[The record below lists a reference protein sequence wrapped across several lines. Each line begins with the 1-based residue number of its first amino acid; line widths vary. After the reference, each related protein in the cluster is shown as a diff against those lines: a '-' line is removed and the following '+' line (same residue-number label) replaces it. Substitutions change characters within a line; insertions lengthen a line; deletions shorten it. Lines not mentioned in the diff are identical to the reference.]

1 MAEPDRYAVPRNEG
15 RFAVPRDAED
25 KKGKGRGTPDEEH
38 LPMARHL
45 GIEIFVGEGD
55 ASTDTVQAKDRVID
69 LWNLWVKEKGNARYR
84 IVEIRFDFVTENKCV
99 LYVIYSK

>member
-1 MAEPDRYAVPRNEG
+1 MAETDRYAVPRNEG
-15 RFAVPRDAED
+15 RYAVERDPD
-25 KKGKGRGTPDEEH
+25 DRKGKGRGTPEEEH

-45 GIEIFVGEGD
+45 GIKIFVGEGD
-55 ASTDTVQAKDRVID
+55 TSSDTVQAKDRAIE
-69 LWNLWVKEKGNARYR
+69 LWDNWIKEKANARYR